1 MIRNVTTDNPLTKG
15 EMFMLHKR
23 LDEIE
28 AIIDGP
34 SVPDDVLL
42 NLIDELESIV
52 SMLERANKISTFL
65 EKGLRLIKS

>member
-1 MIRNVTTDNPLTKG
+1 MIRQITTESPLTKQ
-15 EMFMLHKR
+15 EMFKLNSR

-28 AIIDGP
+28 SIIDGP
-34 SVPDDVLL
+34 QVPDDVLI

-52 SMLERANKISTFL
+52 SMLERANKISIFL

>member
-1 MIRNVTTDNPLTKG
+1 
-15 EMFMLHKR
+15 MFMLHKR

>member
-1 MIRNVTTDNPLTKG
+1 MIRQITTESPLTKQ
-15 EMFMLHKR
+15 EMFKLNSR

-28 AIIDGP
+28 SIIDGP
-34 SVPDDVLL
+34 QVPDDVLI